1 MHEDVLVGD
10 RDPQPHLRRRTTG
23 QRLGLGAQPRHP
35 RIGERPQRR
44 PDLGVARRDPERG
57 LAHPRVGHGHEPEA
71 PVQRAAGPERRQGRH
86 QARDRPHRRQAVLG
100 HPGMGRLAG
109 EDDPHPPRRAAHR
122 PHSERHLP
130 QRQARHVVQGEGV
143 VGRDLP
149 EPRVG
154 QHRGGPGP
162 VLLRRLEQ
170 QDGPP
175 ARRSLTP
182 QPQRQGG
189 ERRHVPVMA
198 AEMRLARHSGA
209 MRDRGD
215 LLDRQPVELGA
226 EHHGRPGCGTLVHG
240 GDTVATQAR
249 DDPVGS
255 CGGERALDRTRR
267 LHLLPGQL
275 GPAMQLAPPE
285 GQLRNVAVGKE
296 HRRLCHRLKH
306 KAGRHLEPL
315 IIRDDNLAARR
326 QSRRHMNRVR
336 KPK

>member
-1 MHEDVLVGD
+1 
-10 RDPQPHLRRRTTG
+10 
-23 QRLGLGAQPRHP
+23 
-35 RIGERPQRR
+35 
-44 PDLGVARRDPERG
+44 
-57 LAHPRVGHGHEPEA
+57 
-71 PVQRAAGPERRQGRH
+71 
-86 QARDRPHRRQAVLG
+86 
-100 HPGMGRLAG
+100 MGRLAG

-122 PHSERHLP
+122 PRSERHLP

-240 GDTVATQAR
+240 GHTMATQAR
-249 DDPVGS
+249 DDPVRHLQRRARSRPCAPSPPPALTAPAGDAARAARGS
-255 CGGERALDRTRR
+255 ARQC
-267 LHLLPGQL
+267 L
-275 GPAMQLAPPE
+275 GRSGTSP
-285 GQLRNVAVGKE
+285 
-296 HRRLCHRLKH
+296 LCHRLKH
-306 KAGRHLEPL
+306 KAGQHLEPL
-315 IIRDDNLAARR
+315 VIRDNNLAARR
-326 QSRRHMNRVR
+326 QSCRLINCVR